1 MVHAPYAASNFL
13 LTCDSCDVPFASQMS
28 VEKQE
33 QPVPEAKVERNPLLL
48 AASAPASDSAAAA
61 ASPAPVAPPVAPIPD
76 NIAVDPKPLGQ
87 FSLHNTAIARAHWS
101 EQSAGLVYQTTTY
114 RAFGYATPSVLV
126 RAAATGKPYIEKLAR
141 LEWHDTGST
150 STLLKMVSYTQHS
163 CSCESVRGCV
173 AVHSSSCI
181 RSFAGP
187 AVYLV
192 VAVSSVLCASWWSMI
207 Q

>member
-1 MVHAPYAASNFL
+1 MVHALYAASNFL

-33 QPVPEAKVERNPLLL
+33 QPVQEAKVERNPLLL
-48 AASAPASDSAAAA
+48 AVSAPASDSAAAA

-114 RAFGYATPSVLV
+114 RAFGYATPSVSLTL
-126 RAAATGKPYIEKLAR
+126 RSWPDWSGTIP
-141 LEWHDTGST
+141 GST

-163 CSCESVRGCV
+163 CSCESVRGCA